1 MTTDLTARSSAPGG
15 TAPVRLVA
23 TDLDGTLVRRDGTV
37 SERTVAALAACRA
50 AGVDVVA
57 VTGRPPRW
65 LADLAEVVGSATAI
79 CANGAIVYD
88 LGSGRVLRA
97 KLLSPDVVRTAVAA
111 VREALPGTTVALETL
126 GGFRREPD
134 YRPRFDVGAERTCAP
149 LEELLADDPGVVKLL
164 LRLEGSTADAVL
176 DAARTALAGIAEP
189 THSSAG
195 DGLVEVAALGVS
207 KATTLAELA
216 AERGIARE
224 EVAAF
229 GDMPND
235 LAMLRWAGHSYAVAD
250 GHPDAVA
257 AAAGL
262 APPCEED
269 GVAQVL
275 ERLVLSR

>member
-1 MTTDLTARSSAPGG
+1 M
-15 TAPVRLVA
+15 RLVA

-37 SERTVAALAACRA
+37 SARTVAALAGCRA

-65 LADLAEVVGSATAI
+65 LADLAEVVGTATAI

-88 LGSGRVLRA
+88 LASARVVRARVLA
-97 KLLSPDVVRTAVAA
+97 PDAVRAA
-111 VREALPGTTVALETL
+111 VEAVRAALPGTTVALETL
-126 GGFRREPD
+126 RGFRREPD
-134 YRPRFDVGAERTCAP
+134 YRPTFDAGAELTCAP
-149 LEELLADDPGVVKLL
+149 LHDLLADDPGVVKLL
-164 LRLEGSTADAVL
+164 LRHAGSSPDAVL
-176 DAARTALAGIAEP
+176 AAARAALAGIAEP
-189 THSSAG
+189 THSGAR

-207 KATTLAELA
+207 KASTLAEVA
-216 AERGIARE
+216 AERGVAPE
-224 EVAAF
+224 QVAAF

-235 LAMLRWAGHSYAVAD
+235 VAMLRWAGQSYAVAD

-257 AAAGL
+257 AASGV